1 MSEQKSRGFVQ
12 NNGCQA
18 ANKRV
23 QTEECDLL
31 CDEKFEKV
39 FIYQKVVSV
48 MEAGFL
54 NSGFLFQSSW
64 TEAVERPVSPSP
76 EEKNHLKFG
85 PQSSIYLCFLSVQE
99 LFIFILSSVVIMD
112 FRQYICVTVFYLFW

>member
-1 MSEQKSRGFVQ
+1 
-12 NNGCQA
+12 
-18 ANKRV
+18 
-23 QTEECDLL
+23 
-31 CDEKFEKV
+31 
-39 FIYQKVVSV
+39 

-99 LFIFILSSVVIMD
+99 LFIFILISMVIMD
-112 FRQYICVTVFYLFW
+112 FLIFIFNTFVSLFFICLTVLL